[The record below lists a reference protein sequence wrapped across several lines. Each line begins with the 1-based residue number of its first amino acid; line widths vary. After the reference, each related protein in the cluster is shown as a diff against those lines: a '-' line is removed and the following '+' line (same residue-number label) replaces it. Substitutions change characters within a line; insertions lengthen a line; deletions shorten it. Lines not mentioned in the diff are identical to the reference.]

1 MWRNSVNF
9 ASCYIKHTSSFSGTK
24 VRRLDMLN
32 KHIKCGV
39 ITHSAKETGWQ
50 KKQWEGRLRWQESVC
65 EGEEGRKNLKKR
77 EGGNIGFFSWN
88 RRVSTPL
95 PTMLKKLPPIIKL
108 RPPPTPI
115 LGLTPFLVKIS
126 HPRPHPHIPTIFE
139 NLIRHPHFMKEA
151 GSDYAS
157 SSKLRKHIAL
167 NNYKTKTK

>member
-108 RPPPTPI
+108 RPPPHPHSWLNPI
-115 LGLTPFLVKIS
+115 SSKNFPSPPPPPHSNHFWKS
-126 HPRPHPHIPTIFE
+126 HPPPPLYEGGRFGLCIIFK
-139 NLIRHPHFMKEA
+139 IK
-151 GSDYAS
+151 
-157 SSKLRKHIAL
+157 
-167 NNYKTKTK
+167 KTHCVK